1 MLGCSCSG
9 RLPEAA
15 GFAGWMNTRLTMNEK
30 THERA
35 QKLIAQRHLEPVS
48 PDDAK
53 WLEAH
58 LAECESCAVEQRQ
71 LRESLS
77 ALHTMHLDLPRNL
90 ASRTQF
96 RVRMRAE
103 ELREKEPTKKFIWA
117 IAAVSW
123 VLGLA
128 TAPLVWHGIEWLGQT
143 TGAPKLVLQ
152 AGFVLWWSVP
162 PMIAA
167 WAALADRHAA
177 QKDQA
182 D

>member
-1 MLGCSCSG
+1 MS
-9 RLPEAA
+9 EQ
-15 GFAGWMNTRLTMNEK
+15 

-35 QKLIAQRHLEPVS
+35 KELIAQACIEQVS
-48 PDDAK
+48 SDDQR

-58 LAECESCAVEQRQ
+58 LAECESCANEQRQ

-77 ALHTMHLDLPRNL
+77 ALRTMHLDLPANL
-90 ASRTQF
+90 ASRAQF

-103 ELREKEPTKKFIWA
+103 ELREKEPAKKFVWA

-123 VLGLA
+123 ALGVS
-128 TAPLVWHGIEWLGQT
+128 TAPWVWRGIEWLGQE
-143 TGAPKLVLQ
+143 TGAPKLLLQ

-167 WAALADRHAA
+167 WAALSDKRVA
-177 QKDQA
+177 QPGQTE
-182 D
+182 

>member
-1 MLGCSCSG
+1 
-9 RLPEAA
+9 
-15 GFAGWMNTRLTMNEK
+15 MNEQ

-35 QKLIAQRHLEPVS
+35 KKLIAQQHVESLSSENER
-48 PDDAK
+48 

-58 LAECESCAVEQRQ
+58 LAECESCAAEQLQ

-77 ALHTMHLDLPRNL
+77 ALRTMHLGLPPNL
-90 ASRTQF
+90 ASRAQF

-103 ELREKEPTKKFIWA
+103 ELREKEPAKKFVWA

-123 VLGLA
+123 ALGVS
-128 TAPLVWHGIEWLGQT
+128 TAPWVWRGIEWLGQE
-143 TGAPKLVLQ
+143 TGAPKLLLQ

-167 WAALADRHAA
+167 WAALSDKRVA
-177 QKDQA
+177 QPGQTE
-182 D
+182 

>member
-1 MLGCSCSG
+1 
-9 RLPEAA
+9 
-15 GFAGWMNTRLTMNEK
+15 MNEK
-30 THERA
+30 NHERA
-35 QKLIAQRHLEPVS
+35 KKLIAQQHVEPLTL
-48 PDDAK
+48 DDTK
-53 WLEAH
+53 WLNAH
-58 LAECESCAVEQRQ
+58 LADCEACAAEQLQ
-71 LRESLS
+71 LSESLS
-77 ALHTMHLDLPRNL
+77 ALRTIHIDLPRNL

-103 ELREKEPTKKFIWA
+103 ELREKGPARKFIWA

-123 VLGLA
+123 VLGVA
-128 TAPLVWHGIEWLGQT
+128 TAPLVWHGVEWLGHT

-167 WAALADRHAA
+167 WAALSGRHVA

>member
-1 MLGCSCSG
+1 
-9 RLPEAA
+9 
-15 GFAGWMNTRLTMNEK
+15 MNK
-30 THERA
+30 QIHQRA
-35 QKLIAQRHLEPVS
+35 QTLIAQQHLEPVS
-48 PDDAK
+48 QDDQR
-53 WLEAH
+53 WLNTH
-58 LAECESCAVEQRQ
+58 LAECESCSTEQRQ

-77 ALHTMHLDLPRNL
+77 ALRTMHLDLPRNL

-103 ELREKEPTKKFIWA
+103 ELRDKEPAKKFIWA

-123 VLGLA
+123 VLGIA
-128 TAPLVWHGIEWLGQT
+128 TAPLVWHGIEWLGHT
-143 TGAPKLVLQ
+143 TGAPKLVLE

-167 WAALADRHAA
+167 WAALSDRFIA

-182 D
+182 N

>member
-1 MLGCSCSG
+1 MSNDLH
-9 RLPEAA
+9 A
-15 GFAGWMNTRLTMNEK
+15 
-30 THERA
+30 RA
-35 QKLIAQRHLEPVS
+35 KRLIAQQHIEPVPS
-48 PDDAK
+48 DDTQ
-53 WLEAH
+53 WLNAH
-58 LAECESCAVEQRQ
+58 LAECESCAAERRQ
-71 LRESLS
+71 LREFISTLR
-77 ALHTMHLDLPRNL
+77 TMHLDLPRSL

-103 ELREKEPTKKFIWA
+103 ELREKEPAKKFIWA

-128 TAPLVWHGIEWLGQT
+128 TAPLVWHGVEWLGST
-143 TGAPKLVLQ
+143 TGAPKLILQ

-167 WAALADRHAA
+167 WAALAGRPAT

>member
-1 MLGCSCSG
+1 MTNDL
-9 RLPEAA
+9 
-15 GFAGWMNTRLTMNEK
+15 
-30 THERA
+30 HVRA
-35 QKLIAQRHLEPVS
+35 KNLIAQGWIEHVS
-48 PDDAK
+48 SDDQR

-58 LAECESCAVEQRQ
+58 LAECESCANQQRQ

-77 ALHTMHLDLPRNL
+77 ALRTMHLDLPANL

-103 ELREKEPTKKFIWA
+103 ELHEKEPATKFVWA

-123 VLGLA
+123 ALGVS
-128 TAPLVWHGIEWLGQT
+128 TAPWVWRGIEWLGQE
-143 TGAPKLVLQ
+143 TGAPKLLLQ

-167 WAALADRHAA
+167 WAALSDKRLA
-177 QKDQA
+177 QPDQME
-182 D
+182 

>member
-1 MLGCSCSG
+1 
-9 RLPEAA
+9 
-15 GFAGWMNTRLTMNEK
+15 MNEQ

-35 QKLIAQRHLEPVS
+35 KKLIAQQHVESLSSENER
-48 PDDAK
+48 

-58 LAECESCAVEQRQ
+58 LAECESCAAEQLQ

-77 ALHTMHLDLPRNL
+77 ALRTMHLGLPPNL
-90 ASRTQF
+90 ASRAQF

-103 ELREKEPTKKFIWA
+103 ELREKEPAKKFVWA

-123 VLGLA
+123 ALGVS
-128 TAPLVWHGIEWLGQT
+128 TAPWVWRGIEWLAQE
-143 TGAPKLVLQ
+143 TGAPKLLLQ

-167 WAALADRHAA
+167 WAALSDKRVA
-177 QKDQA
+177 QPGQTE
-182 D
+182 

>member
-1 MLGCSCSG
+1 MAQGCI
-9 RLPEAA
+9 E
-15 GFAGWMNTRLTMNEK
+15 
-30 THERA
+30 
-35 QKLIAQRHLEPVS
+35 HLS
-48 PDDAK
+48 PDDQR

-58 LAECESCAVEQRQ
+58 LGECESCANEQRQ

-77 ALHTMHLDLPRNL
+77 ALRTMHLDLPANL

-103 ELREKEPTKKFIWA
+103 ELHEKEPARKFVWA

-123 VLGLA
+123 ALGVS
-128 TAPLVWHGIEWLGQT
+128 TAPWVWRGIEWLGQE
-143 TGAPKLVLQ
+143 TGAPKLLLQ

-167 WAALADRHAA
+167 WAALSDKRMT
-177 QKDQA
+177 QPDQME
-182 D
+182 